1 MTTDDFRRNI
11 RPRTGWLRR
20 DGDDR
25 PWLGERSLLRRRAEQ
40 RWSTALRNIQETEE
54 QSCSTA

>member
-1 MTTDDFRRNI
+1 MIDDFRRNI

-25 PWLGERSLLRRRAEQ
+25 PWLGSTLSRRAPH
-40 RWSTALRNIQETEE
+40 WSEALRNIQDQQSKE
-54 QSCSTA
+54 QKPCSTA